1 MFLLRGRKK
10 EENWRGEGA
19 CTVLSPTP
27 LPPLPPLPT
36 IPVIERRR
44 DVFSVRSLRQ
54 MPKKKSKDLFHQ
66 KTIFHGSGSRG
77 EKKKFLFYYT
87 LYGTLP
93 AEEAPPPPLP
103 NYLLY
108 DRTLLV
114 LHVILSLSLSNGRFA
129 EYLYIRIGSI
139 STEYAGLASSL
150 FSLISSIL
158 HALSQKSPNSLTS
171 RVPHGPSCASPRSGG
186 GTKRAINFASL
197 LGSYVR
203 TFKPPYVSPLPPR
216 PGPATIS
223 GTKRG
228 PLLTVQMLHP
238 ARIFPPRYL

>member
-1 MFLLRGRKK
+1 M
-10 EENWRGEGA
+10 
-19 CTVLSPTP
+19 
-27 LPPLPPLPT
+27 
-36 IPVIERRR
+36 ERRR
-44 DVFSVRSLRQ
+44 SVYRSLTNPSSSSSSFTYNSSYRKAERCLFC
-54 MPKKKSKDLFHQ
+54 PLAATDAEKISKDLFHQ

-186 GTKRAINFASL
+186 GTKRANSL
-197 LGSYVR
+197 CLSFGHIRTRSSY
-203 TFKPPYVSPLPPR
+203 
-216 PGPATIS
+216 
-223 GTKRG
+223 
-228 PLLTVQMLHP
+228 M
-238 ARIFPPRYL
+238 